1 MNYKYGE
8 LLDSTIYGN
17 SGEKYE
23 GNKVASTNG
32 SNINLNNI
40 YAKIVKLRKE
50 LEKSYNL
57 FYSYNLIVGNRN
69 EENVEN
75 SNYTNSYSNIYKRN
89 EGNIGSYKNSKDNLT
104 LNKINALTNSFF
116 MNVEILKNSYS
127 FLKENNNKMISNESV
142 IWEKRIETLAKESS
156 SYIKT
161 LDNIYKTNL
170 NQSELNKKQRGYNN
184 SNKKKSAD
192 NEISYLN
199 KEQEILKQV
208 EENINVFQMQGMNTL
223 QMLRKQ
229 NKFLKNVQKKIIDMY
244 NYVGFSSVT
253 VDSIKNT
260 HKQNLYIVIFGII
273 ATSIFFYFM
282 YTTFKR

>member
-17 SGEKYE
+17 SGETYE
-23 GNKVASTNG
+23 DNKVTSTND

-75 SNYTNSYSNIYKRN
+75 NNYTNSYSNIYKRN
-89 EGNIGSYKNSKDNLT
+89 EGNISSYKNSKDNLT

-127 FLKENNNKMISNESV
+127 FLKENNNKMINNESV
-142 IWEKRIETLAKESS
+142 IWEKRIETLTKESS

-170 NQSELNKKQRGYNN
+170 NQSELNKKQHGYK
-184 SNKKKSAD
+184 SIKKKTAD
-192 NEISYLN
+192 DEISYLN

-253 VDSIKNT
+253 IDSIKKT
-260 HKQNLYIVIFGII
+260 HTQNLYIVIFGII
-273 ATSIFFYFM
+273 ATIIFFYFM

>member
-17 SGEKYE
+17 PGEKYE
-23 GNKVASTNG
+23 GNKVASTNE

-75 SNYTNSYSNIYKRN
+75 SNYANSYSNIYKRN

-142 IWEKRIETLAKESS
+142 IWEKRIETLSKESS

-170 NQSELNKKQRGYNN
+170 NQSELNKKQRGYN

-253 VDSIKNT
+253 VDSIKKT